1 VIINL
6 INNSLKSLGPLL
18 KSLRQITI
26 IFVCLIN
33 LGLTACGGG
42 GGGSSSSSTSSGSSM
57 SGTAAVGAP
66 IANATVT
73 IYDST
78 GAVVGSTTTNADG
91 EYSAVING
99 GTAPYVVEIIGGVG
113 DSVGKYYAVANNT
126 GTVNINQVSNAIAA
140 ALSNSGNP
148 SNLITSPA
156 VAANITAI
164 ENAFMSA
171 YSRVLSAFGVAGS
184 LISGTFSTTIDEV
197 LDMIDAVILP
207 DGTIELSSSEGQ
219 PMPEIM
225 GTFDTNTTPVAHKI
239 NIIQAG
245 NLPNASTANNIPAPS
260 QSVIATAK
268 TLEPLR
274 AKLEKC
280 FSHTASERA
289 TQASASNTSP
299 SWTSIHSDCQNLAFD
314 VSSSDGF
321 KHDSYYWIDNSTLNS
336 KNYLSG
342 CANSG
347 SAMCLG
353 FFGSMLTDTTNNN
366 LKFLRP
372 THIAPIDTNLWRVQ
386 FPVVYDDESKT
397 RGQFGDE
404 IGSTYAVVKYET
416 GTQSFK
422 FYGNQRDVQTNIQPS
437 ATLAQKAGTSNY
449 RVETGFNIF
458 IRPYNSRSLKRTGVQ
473 VYPVKALITPIFS
486 ASGMIPV
493 NGVYLAN
500 KVTGTPST
508 IGGVPSGSSSTPLN
522 VCTFMNF
529 EDPSIISSSYKV
541 STANASSCSGVIRMN
556 YAEYT
561 MANNKLTASTG
572 AYPPT
577 TTSVPAWIT
586 GWNTSGGTTGSGS
599 LITVATAKR
608 GEPYLFTL
616 TMSDGSTIKYI
627 NRLPTST
634 LTTEQAALLNFPQ
647 FTPDMSARFAAYDG
661 SASNTLSVTWKPL
674 DTALIFAD
682 AIYWNRGE
690 VNSTARI
697 SPGLTS
703 NTISCPAPATVYAS
717 NISVQNSAGDTVRAM
732 DCRDSLNWKS
742 SNSSS
747 PNQGIIQLK
756 ARTFDGL
763 FIQSQ
768 LRQY

>member
-1 VIINL
+1 M
-6 INNSLKSLGPLL
+6 
-18 KSLRQITI
+18 KSLRKIII
-26 IFVCLIN
+26 IFVSILS
-33 LGLTACGGG
+33 LGLTACGG

-66 IANATVT
+66 IANAKVT
-73 IYDST
+73 IYDAT
-78 GAVVGSTTTNADG
+78 GAVVGTTTTDENG
-91 EYSAVING
+91 QYAVVVSG
-99 GTAPYVVEIIGGVG
+99 GTAPYIVEVVGGVG
-113 DSVGKYYAVANNT
+113 DSVGKFYAISSAA
-126 GTVNINQVSNAIAA
+126 GTVNVSQVSNAIAA
-140 ALSNSGNP
+140 SVSPTGDPAGLTSGASSAA
-148 SNLITSPA
+148 SNLKT
-156 VAANITAI
+156 V

-171 YSRVLSAFGVAGS
+171 FSKVLSAFGVSGS
-184 LISGTFSTTIDEV
+184 LISGTFSTSIDEV
-197 LDMIDAVILP
+197 LDMIGAVILP
-207 DGTIELSSSEGQ
+207 DGKVELSSSEGQ
-219 PMPEIM
+219 AMPDIM
-225 GTFDTNTTPVAHKI
+225 GTFDTNTTLVEHKI
-239 NIIQAG
+239 NVIEKGVVPPSSI
-245 NLPNASTANNIPAPS
+245 ANNIPAPT
-260 QSVIATAK
+260 QGVIATAK

-280 FSHTASERA
+280 FSRTAAERA

-299 SWTSIHSDCQNLAFD
+299 SWSMIHADCQNLAID

-342 CANSG
+342 CASSG

-353 FFGSMLTDTTNNN
+353 FFGSMLTDTANNN
-366 LKFLRP
+366 LKFLKP

-386 FPVVYDDESKT
+386 FPVIYADDAQT

-404 IGSTYAVVKYET
+404 IGSSYAVVKYDT
-416 GTQSFK
+416 ASQSFK
-422 FYGNQRDVQTNIQPS
+422 FYGNQRDVQTSIQPS
-437 ATLAQKAGTSNY
+437 ASLVQKAGSSNY
-449 RVETGFNIF
+449 RVETGFNIYV
-458 IRPYNSRSLKRTGVQ
+458 RPYNSRSLKRTNVQ
-473 VYPVKALITPIFS
+473 VYPVKALVTPAFPD
-486 ASGMIPV
+486 SGMIPV

-508 IGGVPSGSSSTPLN
+508 IGGVPSGSSATPLN

-541 STANASSCSGVIRMN
+541 STTNASTCSGVIRMN

-572 AYPPT
+572 VYPPT
-577 TTSVPAWIT
+577 TTSIPAWIS
-586 GWNTSGGTTGSGS
+586 GWNTNGGSTGSGS
-599 LITVATAKR
+599 LITAATAKR

-647 FTPDMSARFAAYDG
+647 FTSDMSAKFAAYNG

-682 AIYWNRGE
+682 AIFWNRGE

-697 SPGLTS
+697 SPGVMS
-703 NTISCPAPATVYAS
+703 NTVSCPAPATVYATG
-717 NISVQNSAGDTVRAM
+717 ITLQNSAGDTVRAM

-742 SNSSS
+742 SGSST
-747 PNQGIIQLK
+747 PDQGLLQLK